1 MSKLDWRRKRRTPS
15 RNRGH
20 WFWTGAPCSPERTP
34 GFPVK
39 LSGVDELHA
48 AFLNESRKRICR
60 WRPVQEIRDHGPK
73 TDSSN
78 ALIPWA
84 RTLALGRS
92 VFAALQKRSKEL
104 RPVFF
109 SPCTLG
115 RTWGTR
121 PVKRASVFAP
131 TTATPTN
138 SAKVGTQPGFAKPV
152 CSCSS
157 SNKINPTESNNSL
170 IWTALAENSPGR
182 YG

>member
-1 MSKLDWRRKRRTPS
+1 M
-15 RNRGH
+15 G
-20 WFWTGAPCSPERTP
+20 
-34 GFPVK
+34 
-39 LSGVDELHA
+39 
-48 AFLNESRKRICR
+48 RKRIL
-60 WRPVQEIRDHGPK
+60 PMLSFHGQG
-73 TDSSN
+73 
-78 ALIPWA
+78 L
-84 RTLALGRS
+84 LF
-92 VFAALQKRSKEL
+92 FAALQKHSKEL

-121 PVKRASVFAP
+121 PGKRASVFAP

-170 IWTALAENSPGR
+170 IWTALKCVGNKNL
-182 YG
+182 